1 MPSLCNKK
9 EIQMLQFFCSELSLS
24 RVQFLLLF
32 LMALCYKLINFKI
45 FNARKHKK
53 TLKEQGWLSS
63 KNFTKDPKFCKMNYA
78 NITKATPN
86 KNTHCSY
93 KTKKQWFSRA
103 FFHNPCS
110 KQKPD
115 ADCVNLLKYLLR
127 PRYNS
132 FVVSVQFIFNFI
144 IYAVLLPP
152 WLHCNE

>member
-63 KNFTKDPKFCKMNYA
+63 KILRKTQNSVKWTTQILQKQRQPKILTVHIRQKSMILTCIF
-78 NITKATPN
+78 PL
-86 KNTHCSY
+86 SVF
-93 KTKKQWFSRA
+93 KTKTRCRLCELIKVPVAAS
-103 FFHNPCS
+103 
-110 KQKPD
+110 
-115 ADCVNLLKYLLR
+115 L
-127 PRYNS
+127 
-132 FVVSVQFIFNFI
+132 
-144 IYAVLLPP
+144 
-152 WLHCNE
+152 

>member
-93 KTKKQWFSRA
+93 KTKSNDSHVHFSIIR
-103 FFHNPCS
+103 
-110 KQKPD
+110 
-115 ADCVNLLKYLLR
+115 
-127 PRYNS
+127 
-132 FVVSVQFIFNFI
+132 VQNKNQMQICELI
-144 IYAVLLPP
+144 ILPVAAS
-152 WLHCNE
+152 L